1 MQVKYETCLPLQ
13 DALAS
18 PTVSTQGGQARLAAS
33 QVAALQGRLLGNPA
47 SLQLTAV
54 GLTAGHL
61 ASPASNGSSAGS
73 AAAAA
78 SRSLAA
84 MLRVAAVEA
93 PTTAF
98 STLHVS
104 PFTPALLPRAQSAAS
119 SSKQADLAMT
129 AGVHGRA
136 LTGEIWMAPRLVSR
150 PHVVYDT
157 AREDESQLQATGCP
171 AFEGSIIVTGSFSS
185 CQRGVDSGC

>member
-1 MQVKYETCLPLQ
+1 MFDTSLPLQ
-13 DALAS
+13 DAMAA
-18 PTVSTQGGQARLAAS
+18 PKVSTQGGQARLAAS
-33 QVAALQGRLLGNPA
+33 QVAALQGRLLENPA

-54 GLTAGHL
+54 GHTAGHL
-61 ASPASNGSSAGS
+61 ASPTSNGSSAGG

-104 PFTPALLPRAQSAAS
+104 PLTPALQPRARDTAS
-119 SSKQADLAMT
+119 SSRQADLAMT

-136 LTGEIWMAPRLVSR
+136 LIGDIWMAPRLVSR
-150 PHVVYDT
+150 PHVVNAT
-157 AREDESQLQATGCP
+157 ASEDDPQLQATGCP
-171 AFEGSIIVTGSFSS
+171 AFEGSIIVTGLFSS
-185 CQRGVDSGC
+185 ICRCGVGPDE